1 MAYRDHLDLGVDYQ
15 VDQTRFSLWAP
26 KAKAGQLIVYAKDSD
41 QVADR
46 ISMTK
51 DRDSGVFSLTLK
63 GDCHG
68 YIYRYA
74 LYNGRDWISTMD
86 PYAKAATVNG
96 QRAVVVDF
104 SRTNPDHWGEE
115 EPLPALA
122 SHEILIYE
130 LSVRDFTQDP
140 ASGVKNGGYYLGL
153 AQSGGR
159 SPQGMATGL
168 DYLAELGISH
178 VQLMP
183 VFDFQ
188 TIDESQRPRK
198 SYNWGYDPQ
207 NYNLPEGSLASDPF
221 DPICRIRE
229 LKALIQ
235 ALHQKGLRVIMDVVY
250 NHVYRWEDH
259 PFHLT
264 APGYFFRYDL
274 SGQLA
279 NGSWVGNETA
289 SEREKMRQYMIDSLS
304 FWVEEYHIDGFRFD
318 LMGLHDLVTMRLIRQ
333 ELTKIKPDIFLLGEG
348 WKMSQVLPPAYAATL
363 ENAGQLPGYAFF
375 NDQFRKVVR
384 GQDEDLKHKSF
395 INGGAELSKAMG
407 QKLLGQLEGISLASP
422 LQLIQYSEVHDS
434 YTLFDR
440 LKEADPSASL
450 EQIKRQQALALALG
464 VLGQGIPF
472 IHAGQEFMRS
482 KTGYRDSY
490 NLPDAINQVDW
501 QLADCHQDLIQYVKD
516 LIRLRKA
523 FPLLGQ
529 AIFDQIERTAQL
541 LLAQDGLVGIEYQA
555 EDTRIML
562 FFNGTSQDKA
572 YRLISG
578 SYRVLLQ
585 GMSLAYSSEAPWQ
598 DLDQIQLPAYSA
610 TVIQGCFKG

>member
-1 MAYRDHLDLGVDYQ
+1 
-15 VDQTRFSLWAP
+15 
-26 KAKAGQLIVYAKDSD
+26 
-41 QVADR
+41 
-46 ISMTK
+46 
-51 DRDSGVFSLTLK
+51 
-63 GDCHG
+63 
-68 YIYRYA
+68 
-74 LYNGRDWISTMD
+74 
-86 PYAKAATVNG
+86 
-96 QRAVVVDF
+96 
-104 SRTNPDHWGEE
+104 
-115 EPLPALA
+115 
-122 SHEILIYE
+122 
-130 LSVRDFTQDP
+130 
-140 ASGVKNGGYYLGL
+140 
-153 AQSGGR
+153 
-159 SPQGMATGL
+159 
-168 DYLAELGISH
+168 
-178 VQLMP
+178 
-183 VFDFQ
+183 
-188 TIDESQRPRK
+188 
-198 SYNWGYDPQ
+198 
-207 NYNLPEGSLASDPF
+207 
-221 DPICRIRE
+221 
-229 LKALIQ
+229 
-235 ALHQKGLRVIMDVVY
+235 MDVVY

-318 LMGLHDLVTMRLIRQ
+318 LMGLHDLATMRLIRQ
-333 ELTKIKPDIFLLGEG
+333 ELTRLKPDIFLLGEG
-348 WKMSQVLPPAYAATL
+348 WKMSQVLPPAYAVIL
-363 ENAGQLPGYAFF
+363 ENAGSLPGYAFF

-384 GQDEDLKHKSF
+384 GQDEDLKHKGF
-395 INGGAELSKAMG
+395 INGGAELSQAMG

-482 KTGYRDSY
+482 KAGHRDSY

-529 AIFDQIERTAQL
+529 ASFDQIERTAQL
-541 LLAQDGLVGIEYQA
+541 LLEQDGLVGIEYQA

-572 YRLISG
+572 YRLIPG

-598 DLDQIQLPAYSA
+598 DLDEIQLPAYSA